1 MISLPLGNEPQIL
14 LFYQELHPKLRPQES
29 SNNNYFS
36 PVTLTPAAFDGIRGK
51 LTQ

>member
-1 MISLPLGNEPQIL
+1 MPFGNLPQIL

-29 SNNNYFS
+29 SNNIYFL
-36 PVTLTPAAFDGIRGK
+36 PVTFTPAAFAGIRGK